1 MSGVSELRFEAHQQ
15 KCFGRF
21 LLRIAGDMME
31 EEQDALTEEPNRSLE
46 ERSTGRMGRKKP
58 HSIAHPTQPSS
69 PQHAGSSVQL

>member
-31 EEQDALTEEPNRSLE
+31 EEQDALTEQCVGTLHIFSLLC
-46 ERSTGRMGRKKP
+46 
-58 HSIAHPTQPSS
+58 I
-69 PQHAGSSVQL
+69 